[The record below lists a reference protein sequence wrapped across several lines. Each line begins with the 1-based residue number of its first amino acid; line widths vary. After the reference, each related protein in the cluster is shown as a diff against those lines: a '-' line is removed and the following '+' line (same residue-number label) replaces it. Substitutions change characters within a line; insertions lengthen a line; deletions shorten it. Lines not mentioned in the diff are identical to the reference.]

1 MQKYLFLLFLLS
13 ILAFISC
20 SSDTAGGSCETDEQ
34 CPSGQY
40 CGEDKVCHKG
50 TKPIKDAGL
59 DAGRDAGLD
68 GGKDAGKDAGK
79 DTGYDIESD
88 ILDAISDIPDT
99 QIEDI
104 IEDIEDAGEDAITD
118 ISTDIGE
125 DIADIGSDTS
135 MGVRLP
141 SVYDMA
147 GGETKVENMRV
158 KSVTGTS
165 AAPVIDVNGKKVHRS
180 KLYKK

>member
-1 MQKYLFLLFLLS
+1 MKIGIFLLTMLYFLTL
-13 ILAFISC
+13 FSC
-20 SSDTAGGSCETDEQ
+20 SSDTSGSGCETDEQ

-50 TKPIKDAGL
+50 TKPIIDAGP

-79 DTGYDIESD
+79 DTGYDVESD
-88 ILDAISDIPDT
+88 ILDATSDIPDT
-99 QIEDI
+99 Q

-125 DIADIGSDTS
+125 DIADIGSNTS

-141 SVYDMA
+141 SVYDIA

-165 AAPVIDVNGKKVHRS
+165 AAPVIDVNGKKVHRT

>member
-1 MQKYLFLLFLLS
+1 MKIVMFLLTMLYFLTL
-13 ILAFISC
+13 FSC

-40 CGEDKVCHKG
+40 CGEDKICHKG
-50 TKPIKDAGL
+50 TKPIRDAGL

-104 IEDIEDAGEDAITD
+104 IEDIEDAITD